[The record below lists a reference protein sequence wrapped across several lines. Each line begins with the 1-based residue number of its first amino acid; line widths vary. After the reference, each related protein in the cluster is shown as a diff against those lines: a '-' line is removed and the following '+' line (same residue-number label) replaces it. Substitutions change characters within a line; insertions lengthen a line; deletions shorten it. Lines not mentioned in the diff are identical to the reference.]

1 MTYVYTLECWFN
13 SNGKNNGHLRMDILD
28 SVPNAIYAQ
37 AKVNELVDEDLEIP
51 GILLKRMLDSG
62 SVVLEGVDSDTVK
75 IVRYRAYEDGTIS
88 DKPFNT
94 KVFGWSESFPM
105 NLSEDLMKEFYPE

>member
-1 MTYVYTLECWFN
+1 
-13 SNGKNNGHLRMDILD
+13 MDILD
-28 SVPNAIYAQ
+28 NVPNAIYAQ

-51 GILLKRMLDSG
+51 GIVLKRMLDSG

-75 IVRYRAYEDGTIS
+75 ITRYRQYEDGTVN
-88 DKPFNT
+88 DKPFNI

-105 NLSEDLMKEFYPE
+105 NLSEDLVRVFYPE